1 MPLVS
6 PQPIE
11 SNPQVA
17 KLAGFFNETLGYS
30 PNSVLTTMRRPQIAK
45 AFIELNSWK
54 TMDG

>member
-6 PQPIE
+6 PLPIE